1 MKRRRFWWQ
10 QVWLPLLGV
19 VLILPTLPGCRP
31 GPPVGEVTGRVTID
45 GRPAPGLLVHFEPQ
59 DGLANG
65 LPATYGATD
74 EQGSY
79 RAKRMNGQT
88 GAALGLNHV
97 RITAIERDGNQQA
110 KIHARYAQ
118 DYTLWFDV
126 APGQNTFD
134 LELRS
139 DPLKR
144 PKPAAAAAA
153 EPAEADAEPA
163 AQ

>member
-1 MKRRRFWWQ
+1 MTLQRFWWQ
-10 QVWLPLLGV
+10 QVWLPVLGV

-74 EQGSY
+74 DQGSY

-88 GAALGLNHV
+88 GAAIGLNHV

-118 DYTLWFDV
+118 DYTLWFEV

-134 LELRS
+134 IELRS

-144 PKPAAAAAA
+144 PKPVAAAAAAA
-153 EPAEADAEPA
+153 EPAEAEPA

>member
-1 MKRRRFWWQ
+1 MTLQRFWWQ
-10 QVWLPLLGV
+10 QVWLPVLGM
-19 VLILPTLPGCRP
+19 VLILPTLAGCRP

-45 GRPAPGLLVHFEPQ
+45 GRPSPGLLVHFEPQ
-59 DGLANG
+59 EGLAKG
-65 LPATYGATD
+65 LPETFGATD
-74 EQGSY
+74 DQGNY

-118 DYTLWFDV
+118 DYTLWFEV

-134 LELRS
+134 IELRS
-139 DPLKR
+139 DPLRR
-144 PKPAAAAAA
+144 PKPAAAA
-153 EPAEADAEPA
+153 PAEPA
-163 AQ
+163 AE

>member
-1 MKRRRFWWQ
+1 MSMTRRRFWFQ
-10 QVWLPLLGV
+10 QAWLQVCSG

-45 GRPAPGLLVHFEPQ
+45 GQPAPGLLVHFEPQ
-59 DGLANG
+59 EGLANG

-118 DYTLWFDV
+118 DYTLWFEV

-134 LELRS
+134 IELRS
-139 DPLKR
+139 DPLRR
-144 PKPAAAAAA
+144 PKPVAAAGAA
-153 EPAEADAEPA
+153 EAEPA